1 MQKTDPLIRT
11 KLRLPFTRS
20 ELVPRS
26 RLQEQIA
33 QGLRGPLTLVI
44 APAGFGKTTLV
55 TSSIATCGMPVAWLS
70 LDKDD
75 NLAGRFL
82 NYVVAALQTADQTI
96 GSEAAQLMA
105 GMQPASPE
113 AVLSSLINDLDATGR
128 EIALVLDDYH
138 FITGQAVHEQ
148 VAFLVD
154 HCPGTFHL
162 VIAARS
168 DPLLPLARLR
178 ARGQTV
184 ELRAADL
191 RFTAPEAAQF
201 LNDVM
206 GLRLDAESITVLE
219 ERTEGWI
226 AGLQMAALSMR
237 DRNEVRGFIAGFSGT
252 NRFILD
258 YLLEEVLAREPEDV
272 QAFLLQT
279 SILTRFTGPLCD
291 AVTGVSGSQEMIEK
305 LEKRNL
311 FVVPLDEERRWYR
324 YHHLFADLL
333 KARLYQSEPDRVARL
348 FSRAAAWCEQEGQI
362 AEAVDYALAA
372 HEIDRAAELI
382 ERYGP
387 TRWIE
392 NDPSVMQMADNLPLE
407 LLLTR
412 PKIGLYQA
420 LLLIFRG
427 QAEKAIPL
435 LKDLTQHLSDTE
447 SDSRLRWIPPMI
459 ALVLAF
465 LSGSYALPDYQALDE
480 ISAGEPILRDT
491 ADLLYGMTLGRRG
504 QFDRAVEVTAQR
516 LQRQKIPR
524 GTPVIPNLVPFLARL
539 YLMEGRLHAADAL
552 CRDFLD
558 PIQEKG
564 FRFNDVAG
572 GLQVVRG
579 EVLHEWNCLDE
590 AEKDIRDGF
599 QVGEP
604 WHNIMV
610 DAFGL
615 LALIRVFQA
624 KANYTGAMQMVEK
637 FETTLRGQFGPFEF
651 AEDVRTLR
659 VRAQLAS
666 GDLQSASDWADRVQ
680 LTDDFQRHQERYT
693 LTLARIRLAQNRYTE
708 VEKMLIGFTPPV
720 SAGNRITR
728 QIEVKLLLATAIAG
742 QRSWSETFPLIEA
755 CLVLAESEGYIQ
767 VFLESGEPVRELLVA
782 YLRSDVP
789 GHKPYA
795 QRILDAF
802 PLTSPLSSPGSQPAG
817 LIEPLSGRER
827 EVLQLIA
834 TGKTNQQ
841 IARQLI
847 VSPGTVKAHTA
858 SIYRKLDVA
867 NRTEAVARARQL
879 GLLS

>member
-11 KLRLPFTRS
+11 KLRPPFTRS
-20 ELVPRS
+20 ELVPRP

-55 TSSIATCGMPVAWLS
+55 ASCIATCGMLVAWLS

-82 NYVVAALQTADQTI
+82 NYLLAALQEVDHTI

-105 GMQPASPE
+105 GMQQAPPE
-113 AVLSSLINDLDATGR
+113 AVLTSLINDLDATGR
-128 EIALVLDDYH
+128 EIALVLDDYQ
-138 FITGQAVHEQ
+138 FISSQDVHEQ
-148 VAFLVD
+148 MAFLVD
-154 HCPGTFHL
+154 HCPGIFHL

-168 DPLLPLARLR
+168 DPPLPLARLR

-206 GLRLDAESITVLE
+206 GLRLDAGSIAVLE

-226 AGLQMAALSMR
+226 AGLQLAALSMR
-237 DRNEVRGFIAGFSGT
+237 DREDVRGFIEGFSGT

-279 SILTRFTGPLCD
+279 AILTRLTGSLCD
-291 AVTGVSGSQEMIEK
+291 AVIGTSGGQEMLET

-311 FVVPLDEERRWYR
+311 FVVPLDHDRRWYR

-333 KARLYQSEPDRVARL
+333 QARLYQSEPDRVARL
-348 FSRAAAWCEQEGQI
+348 FSRAVVWCEQKEQI
-362 AEAVDYALAA
+362 TEAVDYALAA
-372 HEIDRAAELI
+372 HEIDRAADLI

-387 TRWIE
+387 ARWLE

-407 LLLTR
+407 SLLAR
-412 PKIGLYQA
+412 PKIGFYQA

-427 QAEKAIPL
+427 QIEKAIPL
-435 LKDLTQHLSDTE
+435 LKDLTQHLSNTE
-447 SDSRLRWIPPMI
+447 SDSRLRWIQPMI

-465 LSGSYALPDYQALDE
+465 LSRSYSLPDYQALDE

-504 QFDRAVEVTAQR
+504 QFERAVEVTAQR
-516 LQRQKIPR
+516 IQRQKIPR

-564 FRFNDVAG
+564 FRFNDSAG

-579 EVLHEWNCLDE
+579 EVLYEWNCLDE

-624 KANYTGAMQMVEK
+624 KGNYAGAMQAVEK
-637 FETTLRGQFGPFEF
+637 FETSLQGQFGPFEF
-651 AEDVRTLR
+651 AEDFRTQR
-659 VRAQLAS
+659 VRVQLAS
-666 GDLQSASDWADRVQ
+666 GDLQSAFNWADQIQRSEDFHGHEQ
-680 LTDDFQRHQERYT
+680 LYR
-693 LTLARIRLAQNRYTE
+693 LTLARIRLAQGRYAE
-708 VEKMLIGFTPPV
+708 VEDMLTGLTPPV

-728 QIEVKLLLATAIAG
+728 QIETKLLLAAAIAG
-742 QRSWSETFPLIEA
+742 QRRLSATFPLIES
-755 CLVLAESEGYIQ
+755 CLALAEPEGYIQ

-782 YLRSDVP
+782 YLRSDAP
-789 GHKPYA
+789 GHQLYA
-795 QRILDAF
+795 QKVLDAF
-802 PLTSPLSSPGSQPAG
+802 PLTSPISSPGSQPAG
-817 LIEPLSGRER
+817 LIEPLSGREL
-827 EVLQLIA
+827 EVLHLLA
-834 TGKTNQQ
+834 VGKTNQQ
-841 IARQLI
+841 IAQQLI

-879 GLLS
+879 GILS